1 MPHPV
6 DYVNVAP
13 MARPATTSRYISEPL
28 VDSVLCVTD
37 FSRESM
43 NAFAHALTLAMNTRC
58 HFTLLQVSKKEGAP
72 KEWSGISGV
81 RGLLERW
88 GYLESGTPECAMFE
102 RLQLDVT
109 KVVKRTHDSYKAV
122 REILNEK
129 QIDVVVVATGGAGGF
144 TSWIRPSVAETAPA
158 AWRTMT
164 LVVPAR
170 ENGFVSQQ
178 TGYHTLRN
186 IVVPVSPDLHPETAI
201 TYAMRFAVFSLE
213 EVINVH
219 LLHVG
224 DARRSPQVQVPKR
237 PYLTWR
243 HVHRTGNP
251 VSRIIET
258 AREVDADLIV
268 MSTPGRRGFLD
279 SMLLTVPDQ
288 VVRLSPCPVLAVPV

>member
-1 MPHPV
+1 
-6 DYVNVAP
+6 
-13 MARPATTSRYISEPL
+13 MARPATVSRYISEPL

-37 FSRESM
+37 FSPESM

-58 HFTLLQVSKKEGAP
+58 HFTLLQVSKRAGAP
-72 KEWSGISGV
+72 DEWSGIPGA

-88 GYLESGTPECAMFE
+88 GYLQGGTPECAMFE
-102 RLQLDVT
+102 KLQLDAT
-109 KVVKRTHDSYKAV
+109 KVLKRTRDSYKAV

-129 QIDVVVVATGGAGGF
+129 QIDVVVVATGGRGGF

-158 AWRTMT
+158 DWRTMT
-164 LVVPAR
+164 LVVPGHAT
-170 ENGFVSQQ
+170 GFVSQQ

-186 IVVPVSPDLHPETAI
+186 IVVPISPDFHPETAV

-213 EVINVH
+213 DVIHVH

-224 DARRSPQVQVPKR
+224 DPGHAWQVQVPER

-243 HVHRTGNP
+243 HVYRTGNP

-268 MSTPGRRGFLD
+268 MSTPGKRAFLD
-279 SMLLTVPDQ
+279 TVLLTVPDQ
-288 VVRLSPCPVLAVPV
+288 VVRLSTCPVLAVPV

>member
-1 MPHPV
+1 
-6 DYVNVAP
+6 
-13 MARPATTSRYISEPL
+13 MARPATASRYISEPL

-37 FSRESM
+37 FSAQSM

-58 HFTLLQVSKKEGAP
+58 HFTLLQVSRKEGAP
-72 KEWSGISGV
+72 KEWSGIPGV

-88 GYLESGTPECAMFE
+88 GYLEAGTPECSVFE
-102 RLQLDVT
+102 KLQLEVT
-109 KVVKRTHDSYKAV
+109 KVSKKTRDSYKAV
-122 REILNEK
+122 REILNER

-144 TSWIRPSVAETAPA
+144 TSWMRPSVAETAPA

-164 LVVPAR
+164 LVVPAQAA
-170 ENGFVSQQ
+170 GFVSQKS
-178 TGYHTLRN
+178 GHHTLRN
-186 IVVPVSPDLHPETAI
+186 IVVPVSPELHPHTAI

-213 EVINVH
+213 EVIHVH

-224 DARRSPQVQVPKR
+224 DKDRMPQVEIPER

-251 VSRIIET
+251 VPRIIET

-268 MSTPGRRGFLD
+268 MTTPGKRAFLD
-279 SMLLTVPDQ
+279 SVLLTVPDQ

>member
-1 MPHPV
+1 
-6 DYVNVAP
+6 
-13 MARPATTSRYISEPL
+13 
-28 VDSVLCVTD
+28 
-37 FSRESM
+37 
-43 NAFAHALTLAMNTRC
+43 MNTRC

>member
-1 MPHPV
+1 
-6 DYVNVAP
+6 
-13 MARPATTSRYISEPL
+13 MARPPAASRYISGPL

-37 FSRESM
+37 FSLESM

-88 GYLESGTPECAMFE
+88 GYLKDGTPECAMFE
-102 RLQLDVT
+102 KLQLDAT
-109 KVVKRTHDSYKAV
+109 KVLKRTRDTYKAV
-122 REILNEK
+122 REILNER

-158 AWRTMT
+158 DWRTMT

-170 ENGFVSQQ
+170 VNGFVSQQ
-178 TGYHTLRN
+178 TGHHTLRN
-186 IVVPVSPDLHPETAI
+186 IVVPVSPDLHPETAV

-213 EVINVH
+213 EIIHVH

-224 DARRSPQVQVPKR
+224 ELDKAPQVQAPER
-237 PYLTWR
+237 SYLTWR

-268 MSTPGRRGFLD
+268 MTTPGKRGFLD
-279 SMLLTVPDQ
+279 SLLLTVPDQ

>member
-1 MPHPV
+1 MS
-6 DYVNVAP
+6 
-13 MARPATTSRYISEPL
+13 RPATVSRYISEPL

-37 FSRESM
+37 FSRHSM

-58 HFTLLQVSKKEGAP
+58 HFTLLQVSRREAAP
-72 KEWSGISGV
+72 KEWSGIPGV
-81 RGLLERW
+81 RALLERW
-88 GYLESGTPECAMFE
+88 GYLEHGSPECAMFE
-102 RLQLDVT
+102 KLQLDVT
-109 KVVKRTHDSYKAV
+109 KILKKTRDSYRAV

-129 QIDVVVVATGGAGGF
+129 QIDVVVVAAGGSGGF

-186 IVVPVSPDLHPETAI
+186 IVVPVTPDLHPETAV
-201 TYAMRFAVFSLE
+201 TYAMRFAVFSSE
-213 EVINVH
+213 DVINVH

-224 DARRSPQVQVPKR
+224 DDSRAPRVQVPER
-237 PYLTWR
+237 PYLNWR

-251 VSRIIET
+251 VSRVIET

-268 MSTPGRRGFLD
+268 MTTPGRRGFMD
-279 SMLLTVPDQ
+279 SVLLTVPDQ
-288 VVRLSPCPVLAVPV
+288 IVRFSTCPVLAVPV